1 MALFRAQK
9 LIVRL
14 REEKSALLD
23 RVLELESAAGLP
35 EPEIALSRDPASL
48 TDSQRDFPLLSP
60 PTLPSL
66 ADRPRPTPSAVT
78 TTTDLTSAT
87 YTNPVVPPPL
97 SQSLPPRQRSIHMS
111 STLAAQ
117 HLRDNAD
124 ARRIARGLPIAP
136 YPIVAVLGLEGSVI
150 AGDVERAFN
159 GEAPRTVERKSKSS
173 KRKRDANGERIS
185 SKGKGKSEE
194 GLPLPTMDV
203 DTPVQQL
210 APVLLSNPYEGIAGM
225 SHGGRGD
232 PTAIAAA
239 WAATAAAEA
248 AAKSYAEPEQ
258 PEDDLEYDRSRQE
271 SITSYDDHEYAESPA
286 PSQSASGRRAR
297 RSPDTMTRDKSKAVV
312 KPKRLK
318 ASGIVPGTYVIPA
331 IPRNPDHTPR
341 LPLPVGIMVLKSLGG
356 ESPSHALDDVE
367 Y

>member
-1 MALFRAQK
+1 M
-9 LIVRL
+9 RL

-23 RVLELESAAGLP
+23 RVLALETAAGLP
-35 EPEIALSRDPASL
+35 EPEIPLSRDPASL
-48 TDSQRDFPLLSP
+48 TDSQRDFPLLNP
-60 PTLPSL
+60 PALPSL
-66 ADRPRPTPSAVT
+66 ADRPRPAPPAVT

-97 SQSLPPRQRSIHMS
+97 SQSLPPRQRSIHMA

-117 HLRDNAD
+117 RLRDDAE
-124 ARRIARGLPIAP
+124 ARRIARGLPIPP
-136 YPIVAVLGLEGSVI
+136 YPVVAVLGLEGSVI
-150 AGDVERAFN
+150 AGDVERAFK
-159 GEAPRTVERKSKSS
+159 GEAPRNSERKSKSS

-185 SKGKGKSEE
+185 SKGKGRSEE
-194 GLPLPTMDV
+194 EVPPPTMDV
-203 DTPVQQL
+203 DPPVKL

-239 WAATAAAEA
+239 WAASAAAEA
-248 AAKSYAEPEQ
+248 AAGSYAQPEQ
-258 PEDDLEYDRSRQE
+258 LEDDFEYDRSRQE

-286 PSQSASGRRAR
+286 PTQSQPSRKPR
-297 RSPDTMTRDKSKAVV
+297 RSPETMARDRAREKAVV

-331 IPRNPDHTPR
+331 IPRNPDRTPR

-356 ESPSHALDDVE
+356 ASLSHALDDVG